1 METSERLR
9 MKELEAMFAA
19 YLDQQMT
26 ADSAHDMAHI
36 ERVVQMARRLAEAE
50 GADLAVVMP
59 AAWLH
64 DCVTLPKNAPNRH
77 EASRLAAA
85 EAVRFL
91 RTIDYLEQYLD
102 SIAHAIEAHSFSA
115 NIVPTTLEAKVVQDA
130 DRLDA
135 IGAIGVARCLLV
147 GGALQRPLFHPTD
160 PFCEQREPD
169 DLAYTIDH
177 FYRKLFNIS
186 QTLHTR
192 AARDEAVRRRAFM
205 QAFLD
210 QLRTEISENPGV
222 AGG

>member
-1 METSERLR
+1 
-9 MKELEAMFAA
+9 
-19 YLDQQMT
+19 MT

-36 ERVVQMARRLAEAE
+36 QRVVQMAKRLAGVE
-50 GADLAVVMP
+50 GADLAVVIP

-77 EASRLAAA
+77 EASQLAAA

-91 RTIDYLEQYLD
+91 RSIGYPEQHLD
-102 SIAHAIEAHSFSA
+102 NIAHAIVAHSFSA
-115 NIVPTTLEAKVVQDA
+115 GIAPITLEAQVVQDA

-147 GGALQRPLFHPTD
+147 GGALQRPLYHPPD

-169 DLAYTIDH
+169 DFTYTIDH
-177 FYRKLFNIS
+177 FYRKLFPIG
-186 QTLHTR
+186 QTLHTQ
-192 AARDEAVRRRAFM
+192 AARDEAARRNAFM
-205 QAFLD
+205 QVFLD
-210 QLRTEISENPGV
+210 QLRSEIPGA

>member
-1 METSERLR
+1 ME
-9 MKELEAMFAA
+9 KLEAMLAA
-19 YLDQQMT
+19 YLEQQMT

-36 ERVVQMARRLAEAE
+36 ERVVQMARHLAQVE
-50 GADLAVVMP
+50 GADLAVVIP

-77 EASRLAAA
+77 EASRLAAT
-85 EAVRFL
+85 EAVSFL
-91 RTIDYLEQYLD
+91 RTIDYPEQHLV

-115 NIVPTTLEAKVVQDA
+115 GIIPITLEAQVVQDA

-147 GGALQRPLFHPTD
+147 GGALQRPLYHPTD

-169 DLAYTIDH
+169 DLTYTIDH
-177 FYRKLFNIS
+177 FYRKLFKIG
-186 QTLHTR
+186 QTLHTQ
-192 AARDEAVRRRAFM
+192 AAREEAARRNAFM

-210 QLRTEISENPGV
+210 QLRSEIARP

>member
-1 METSERLR
+1 METSEQLR
-9 MKELEAMFAA
+9 KEALEATFAM
-19 YLDQQMT
+19 YLEQQMT

-36 ERVVQMARRLAEAE
+36 QRVVQMARRLAELE
-50 GADLAVVMP
+50 GAELAVVIP

-64 DCVTLPKNAPNRH
+64 DCVTLPKNAANRH
-77 EASRLAAA
+77 EASRLAAT

-91 RTIDYLEQYLD
+91 RSINYPEQHLAN
-102 SIAHAIEAHSFSA
+102 IAHAIAAHSFSA
-115 NIVPTTLEAKVVQDA
+115 GIMPTTLEARVVQDA

-147 GGALQRPLFHPTD
+147 GGALQRPLYQSAD

-177 FYRKLFNIS
+177 FYRKLFKIG
-186 QTLHTR
+186 QTLHTQ
-192 AARDEAVRRRAFM
+192 AARDEATRRNAFM

-210 QLRTEISENPGV
+210 QLRSEIPE
-222 AGG
+222 AFL